1 MAEEVM
7 NEIPVMREMEHP
19 RETHLLARGQYD
31 AATDAKECAKVLFH
45 IQAKAFES

>member
-1 MAEEVM
+1 MGVRWVRVTAAATSAESASLG
-7 NEIPVMREMEHP
+7 
-19 RETHLLARGQYD
+19 ETKPKD